1 MYRPGQTQQHRQQQQ
16 RPVESETD
24 TETETETETETSSG
38 STTDSDV
45 ANNVNGG
52 IRLPPPRTQG
62 QIHAEDLWNRQQ
74 QLDQLRARRS
84 GNPEPRV
91 GAEAGASHVLGV
103 RNTQF
108 RYAERRQTAVLM
120 LDSLDR
126 DFQAFPL
133 PTQMV
138 LHLPRRYRNVER
150 LDIVQLRFFNGLY
163 PFSAA
168 RGNTTLY
175 IGATAVTIPDGNY
188 TIAQLVAALNTA
200 LSTPVATGVTA
211 AFNANTGKITL
222 SSGAPFALNFQTG
235 LLPTQASA
243 NSGWGLGWNLGFGGP
258 AANSTGSA
266 SYTASCVPRIY
277 DEYIYLQLNV
287 PEHMNMVDHTSPE
300 NAAISQES
308 TGQTAH
314 YFGKLLLNNFGCWC
328 QTFVEMPKIFRPVLG
343 RLDRLTITWVD
354 RYGQPFPAPPLD
366 SGAASCDW
374 HMTVRIVEIAEGPS
388 ATSALMMAG
397 GLRSAGSES
406 DEN

>member
-1 MYRPGQTQQHRQQQQ
+1 MYRRQQ
-16 RPVESETD
+16 PVTD
-24 TETETETETETSSG
+24 TETETDTESETGTTSSE
-38 STTDSDV
+38 STSDD
-45 ANNVNGG
+45 GG
-52 IRLPPPRTQG
+52 VVEGTGGPLRLPPTRTHG

-74 QLDQLRARRS
+74 RLDQLRARRG

-91 GAEAGASHVLGV
+91 GAEAGQAQVLGL

-120 LDSLDR
+120 MDSLDR

-133 PTQMV
+133 PTSLV

-163 PFSAA
+163 PFSFA

-175 IGATAVTIPDGNY
+175 IGSTLVKIPDGNY
-188 TIAQLVAALNTA
+188 TVAQLIAALNTA
-200 LSTPVATGVTA
+200 LTAAGTGVTA
-211 AFNANTGKITL
+211 SFDANKGLITL
-222 SSGAPFALNFQTG
+222 SSGVPFALNFLTG

-258 AANSTGSA
+258 AANYPLATSH
-266 SYTASCVPRIY
+266 TATCLPRVY

-287 PEHMNMVDHTSPE
+287 PDHMNMVDHTSPE
-300 NAAISQES
+300 NTSISQES

-328 QTFVEMPKIFRPVLG
+328 QTFVEMPKVFRPVLG
-343 RLDRLTITWVD
+343 RLDRLTVTWLD
-354 RYGQPFPAPPLD
+354 RYGQPFTVA

-374 HMTVRIVEIAEGPS
+374 HMTVRVVEIAEGPT
-388 ATSALMMAG
+388 ATSALTMAR
-397 GLRSAGSES
+397 GLGTGVPAGSGS

>member
-1 MYRPGQTQQHRQQQQ
+1 M
-16 RPVESETD
+16 ESD
-24 TETETETETETSSG
+24 TETETETETESSSG
-38 STTDSDV
+38 SESEV
-45 ANNVNGG
+45 AGQL
-52 IRLPPPRTQG
+52 RLPPPRTQG
-62 QIHAEDLWNRQQ
+62 QIHAEDIWNRQQ

-91 GAEAGASHVLGV
+91 GAEAGASHILGH

-120 LDSLDR
+120 MDSLDR

-133 PTQMV
+133 PTSLT

-175 IGATAVTIPDGNY
+175 IGTTLVTIPDGNY
-188 TIAQLVAALNTA
+188 TVAQLIVALNTA
-200 LSTPVATGVTA
+200 LSAPVATGVTA
-211 AFNANTGKITL
+211 SFNAAIGKITL
-222 SSGAPFALNFQTG
+222 SAGAPFALNFLTG
-235 LLPTQASA
+235 LPPTQAAA

-258 AANSTGSA
+258 AANYTGA
-266 SYTASCVPRIY
+266 AAYTAAYVPRIY

-300 NAAISQES
+300 NVAISQES

-343 RLDRLTITWVD
+343 RLDRLTVTWVD
-354 RYGQPFPAPPLD
+354 RYGQPFPVPAPPLD

-374 HMTVRIVEIAEGPS
+374 HMAVRIVEIAEGPT
-388 ATSALMMAG
+388 ATSALTMAG
-397 GLRSAGSES
+397 GLRTAGSDT